1 MAQIGTISLFEYLKK
16 PAGIEL
22 GTAVYQ
28 AARRARS
35 PIGIRQ
41 VKTKKY
47 TGKVILYTQEFLDE
61 YFKKNSSVLT
71 STNNKHMNETNNDWL
86 TATISSRG
94 TATLA
99 NSGYS
104 GTING
109 SSGITSTLLSYSEPV
124 STNLNSRSTMTIAG
138 TGIDSGVV
146 LQGNSTINYSPLLSN
161 SNNMK
166 PTQVKVAVFTITR
179 DEDTNEINSSKFLKE
194 FWVEQKNGVSIDLV
208 VAKHLDKDFDPETT
222 IIKVLSTVSF

>member
-71 STNNKHMNETNNDWL
+71 STKNKYMNETNNSL
-86 TATISSRG
+86 FTATAG

-208 VAKHLDKDFDPETT
+208 VAKQLDKDFDPETT